1 MKLPSFFL
9 FTVLSFILSCG
20 KDHVDGTL
28 RLTLQGEYDRKLTE
42 LKEKT
47 RNHVAGWPSD
57 DDCDAALWAG
67 VASAAGAEWV
77 DVSAALQPDGRPT
90 RKPFKD
96 CIVPSESASTTSN
109 DMITGIILGLLVNKD
124 AKSILSLYRYG
135 ERNNWIM
142 GEPITMIARVLLR
155 PNGIIL
161 MARSLY
167 KLSDGGIDYLI
178 RLSPTVY
185 GPVQSDYEGH
195 LILLSRYISKLAG
208 GPQYGTEVAETLISL
223 RDEKDA
229 LAQAMAKNYF
239 KASSLLL
246 NDYKSPSYVRG
257 HDNYHLVHW
266 LLAASIVLN
275 NT

>member
-1 MKLPSFFL
+1 MNLRYFFL
-9 FTVLSFILSCG
+9 FMVLSFILNCG

-28 RLTLQGEYDRKLTE
+28 RLTLQEEYDRKLAE

-47 RNHVAGWPSD
+47 INHAAGWPSD

-67 VASAAGAEWV
+67 VARAAGAEWV
-77 DVSAALQPDGRPT
+77 DVSAALQRDGRPT

-124 AKSILSLYRYG
+124 DKSILSLYRYG

-239 KASSLLL
+239 KSASLLL

-266 LLAASIVLN
+266 LLAANIVLN
-275 NT
+275 GT